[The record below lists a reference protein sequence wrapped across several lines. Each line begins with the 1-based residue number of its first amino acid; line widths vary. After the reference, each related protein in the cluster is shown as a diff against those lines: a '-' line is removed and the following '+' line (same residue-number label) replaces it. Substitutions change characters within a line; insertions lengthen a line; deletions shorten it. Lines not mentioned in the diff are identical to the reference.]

1 MSRGLEAKL
10 DALSRLRDEDD
21 AEKVGREL
29 GKALASK
36 TSHLM
41 AARAAKVAAALG
53 RNDLE
58 AEMASA
64 FDRLMVRPG
73 EKDKGCLGKIAL
85 AKALVDLGC
94 PTTEVYRV
102 GVRHVQMEPV
112 WGGQV
117 DAAAELRAWCAQG
130 LVESSAP
137 DAVLALVPLLVD
149 SELPPRLA
157 AARSLGSSGRLEAEA
172 VLRLKALMGDD
183 EPEVV
188 GECLGSLL
196 HLEPRG
202 SIDFVADFLGH
213 REPAMVQVAA
223 LALGESRHPD
233 AIPPLVATMPRTVDH
248 DVRRTL
254 CMALAVSRQEAAF
267 DALLTWLVEGDD
279 DLALQSLEALALHSH
294 DRALRDRVAAAVE
307 ERRASGDG
315 DALARR
321 FARDFG

>member
-1 MSRGLEAKL
+1 
-10 DALSRLRDEDD
+10 
-21 AEKVGREL
+21 
-29 GKALASK
+29 
-36 TSHLM
+36 
-41 AARAAKVAAALG
+41 
-53 RNDLE
+53 
-58 AEMASA
+58 
-64 FDRLMVRPG
+64 
-73 EKDKGCLGKIAL
+73 
-85 AKALVDLGC
+85 
-94 PTTEVYRV
+94 
-102 GVRHVQMEPV
+102 MEPV

-196 HLEPRG
+196 HIEPRT
-202 SIDFVADFLGH
+202 SIDFVASFLEQS
-213 REPAMVQVAA
+213 EPALIQVAA

-233 AIPPLVATMPRTVDH
+233 AVPPLVETMRRTVDR
-248 DVRRTL
+248 DIRRTL

-267 DALLTWLVEGDD
+267 DALIAWLAEGDE
-279 DLALQSLEALALHSH
+279 DLAFQALEALALHSH
-294 DRALRDRVAAAVE
+294 DRKLRDRVAEAVE
-307 ERRASGDG
+307 EREAAGDG
-315 DALARR
+315 AALARR
-321 FARDFG
+321 FARDFT